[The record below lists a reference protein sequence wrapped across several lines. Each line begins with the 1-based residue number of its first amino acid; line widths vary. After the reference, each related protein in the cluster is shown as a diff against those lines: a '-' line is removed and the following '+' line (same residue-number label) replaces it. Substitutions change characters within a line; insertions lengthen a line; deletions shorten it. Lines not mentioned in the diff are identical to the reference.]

1 MNQRVALKAGTQ
13 PAAHAAFPADSP
25 ASRGENGE
33 AAILARAEAI
43 AREIAAGALERDQNR
58 ILPVPQMALVKQARL
73 HALRVPPEF
82 GGPGTSWLTTAR
94 VFVALAAGDPNVA
107 QAIQS
112 QGVFIEILRAD
123 APPLLRQRVLA
134 AIAGGALVTNAV
146 AERGGQFYGDART
159 TIRQAAEGY
168 RLDGTKYYATG
179 SAFAEFVFVSARDEA
194 GADVTAVI
202 PSDRAGVT
210 IVDDWNGFGQRTTA
224 SGTVRL
230 EGVAVTSGEI
240 FVPVPASAR
249 RWHAQAAAQVMH
261 AAIDAGIARAAFAD
275 ALILCREH
283 GRPLREA
290 GVERAGD
297 DPYVLEAIGAMSA
310 RVEAAVAL
318 VERGARLLDGAA
330 DAFFTGAQDEAAD
343 VAASIAVGQARI
355 ATAEAALSVSERLFE
370 VANATGSDRRL
381 GLDRHWRNARAHTTH
396 DPLSYKF
403 KFIGDFLLN
412 GRIPPA
418 TAKF

>member
-1 MNQRVALKAGTQ
+1 MTLGLVSKAVPFTADPAS
-13 PAAHAAFPADSP
+13 PAASP
-25 ASRGENGE
+25 ASRGEDGD

-43 AREIAAGALERDQNR
+43 AREISSGALERDQER
-58 ILPVPQMALVKQARL
+58 ILPVLQMELVKEARL
-73 HALRVPPEF
+73 HALRVPAAY
-82 GGPGTSWLTTAR
+82 GGPEASWLTTAR
-94 VFVALAAGDPNVA
+94 VFLLLAEGDPNVA

-112 QGVFIEILRAD
+112 QGVFIETLRAD
-123 APPLLRQRVLA
+123 APAGLRTRLLRTIA
-134 AIAGGALVTNAV
+134 AGALVTNAV
-146 AERGGQFYGDART
+146 AERGGPFYGDART
-159 TIRQAAEGY
+159 TIREADGGF

-179 SAFAEFVFVSARDEA
+179 SAFAEFLFVSAKNEA

-224 SGTVRL
+224 SGTVKL
-230 EGVAVTSGEI
+230 EAVAVAPDEVFI
-240 FVPVPASAR
+240 PVAASAR

-261 AAIDAGIARAAFAD
+261 AAIDGGIARAAFED
-275 ALILCREH
+275 ALLLCREH

-290 GVERAGD
+290 GVARATD
-297 DPYVLEAIGAMSA
+297 DPYVLEAIGAMSTE
-310 RVEAAVAL
+310 VEVAVAL
-318 VERGARLLDGAA
+318 VERGARLLDRAA
-330 DAFFTGAQDEAAD
+330 DAFFAGEQDEAAD